1 MADVSLLFDVLGGGD
16 LGGDSGKLINE
27 QINSIVDA
35 INKQGL
41 GIKIKVDDDSLK
53 KFKENVDAVS
63 KAAQD
68 AANKAA
74 NANKGVKNKNT
85 LFKDTDVKT
94 QISLQNKYNSVLASS
109 NKLFRDYSAAQ
120 TSSNESSRNAYNSL
134 KDAVGVMQ
142 EQNKAFIN
150 GEISVEQYKSS
161 IEKCNAKL
169 KESRTVIQQNGDATK
184 TFGERL
190 KGLADKFSSW
200 LTVSQVIMLAYRG
213 IKQMVTNVIELDT
226 AMTELK
232 KVTDETDETYRRFL
246 NNATERSKELGATIS
261 DTVNAT
267 ADFARLGYGIEDAST
282 LADAAIVYKNVGD
295 GIQDIN
301 EASESII
308 STMQAFGI
316 SAEDAMS
323 IVDKFNNVGNNF
335 AISSQ
340 GVGEA
345 LLRSASA
352 MHAAGNTLD
361 ETIALATAA
370 NTVIQN
376 PQMVGTTLKT
386 MSMFLRAAKTEAEEA
401 GESTDGMANSVSELR
416 GEILA
421 LTGNKVDIQIDENTF
436 KNTTQILRELSSV
449 WSDLSDVSKA
459 NITEMIGGKRNANV
473 TTALL
478 ENFQLVEDVIKKSQE
493 SEGSALREN
502 DKYLESIN
510 GHIAKFK
517 ATFQELSADV
527 VNSGM
532 VKDVVDTGTAVLR
545 IVDVVGKFLGV
556 IFKIIDGIGGIN
568 TVLAITGTYLAVGNL
583 NKILGFFDKIVSK
596 LIDIN
601 GSLGSLINTPMGVT
615 TAVIAGIILLAK
627 VIDLVTVSAAEA
639 RESLNDIK
647 QEYTDGANELKS
659 LNDELQTTHDRLS
672 ELEGKNSLSFTEE
685 EEYENLKK
693 QNNELQRKID
703 LLNAEQEIKA
713 REQNKAF
720 VTAIDKKFDTTW
732 KIGGEAKNPSKEN
745 LMHFLE
751 IYKQDA
757 EKLSTLEEAYR
768 TKLNDAQT
776 VRIYEAQR
784 KSIEIQQSKLM
795 DILSAQSNDLSD
807 LIDGIEYIDEPKT
820 DDDRKVNE
828 WLDFVNDFMDEMA
841 IAIGG
846 DGAKQNAFNRI
857 VDNWQFDDVV
867 QHLQTLGEQGSVTA
881 DMLDDPKYDEFIQK
895 LIDVGVISDD
905 SDESLQLIALA
916 FNGLGIC
923 AEEAGNKIG
932 GVVDVYQEAIS
943 GLDGV
948 REKIDSVTDSMSVL
962 ADIQSSVADGFNV
975 SLEKALEFAETY
987 PEILNNAEVAAD
999 GQIHLNEDVVNSLI
1013 DGKRAELQ
1021 ADIDTKIAELQ
1032 AEREV
1037 LIAKRDFAQAQ
1048 LDIAQNVGDGEGQ
1061 ISKELAVYRINAGN
1075 AMAEALIANNIDEAT
1090 AYKLAAAA
1098 MAQNAEEF
1106 DAVAKDVC
1114 TDVSGNFNQ
1123 AAYDA
1128 ALAMYNNMSAA
1139 TGSINN
1145 VTNAAHNAAIAIR
1158 GVSSGTVQGSAVNF
1172 NARAGSLGG
1181 SDSFTLS
1188 HGKFNGVD
1196 YSYSPKR
1203 VSIDNFVSDLKIDLS
1218 SINNAI
1224 SQIDG
1229 QISALQ
1235 SIRNADLT
1243 SFSAKSG
1250 GSGSGGS
1257 GSGGS
1262 GGSGSSNKSSGSG
1275 SSSSDKTESW
1285 FEKQY
1290 KEHSHLI
1297 DMEQE
1302 TVSDYLKWLNKA
1314 YQEAYKQGIID
1325 LDAYY
1330 KYQEEVYSKAK
1341 KLVENAKKSLDGLI
1355 EYRID
1360 MLKQDIEN
1368 EKDALDKKLD
1378 NLKDFYN
1385 KQKDMLKAQHDEEQ
1399 YLDEQAERRKSV
1411 TDIESEL
1418 SMLSYDNSAKAQ
1430 KRKLELNEELSK
1442 AKKDLDDFE
1451 KEHALDMAIDSIES
1465 AYDKDAAKIQAEMD
1479 ALDEKLNDPN
1489 ALFNQALA
1497 DIKNNSKNQL
1507 YYMMLMY
1514 NRQYGD
1520 GKDETVQSIWEN
1532 AYAALDD
1539 YKNFFGSDYEDVK
1552 LANET
1557 NYSVSHKEV
1566 SVPSSSSTNTTSST
1580 TSSSSSESKPKLEKG
1595 SRVSVKSGT
1604 KWYADSYGGGSWGYA
1619 KGGTIKYINS
1629 SGTHPYNIDG
1639 LGWVRKTDIV
1649 GYATG
1654 TKNAS
1659 PGLHTFSELGD
1670 EYIFTSPSDGTKYKM
1685 FTGGEKV
1692 LNAKA
1697 TDFLYNFATSGGKII
1712 SDMLQNVMKSRSL
1725 VPIGA
1730 GNIVNEIRMGD
1741 INISGSTTD
1750 RTVSEIRRAQRDN
1763 VEFMLKEFSKLN
1775 K

>member
-1 MADVSLLFDVLGGGD
+1 MADVSLLFDVLGGGS
-16 LGGDSGKLINE
+16 LSGDSGKLINE
-27 QINSIVDA
+27 QINSIVTA
-35 INKQGL
+35 INQQGL
-41 GIKIKVDDDSLK
+41 GIKIHVDDNSLK
-53 KFKENVDAVS
+53 KFKEDVDAVS

-68 AANKAA
+68 ASDKAA
-74 NANKGVKNKNT
+74 KATKGVKAKNT

-120 TSSNESSRNAYNSL
+120 TSSNESSRNAYTSL
-134 KDAVGVMQ
+134 QNAVGVMQ
-142 EQNKAFIN
+142 KQNELVLK
-150 GEISVEQYKSS
+150 GEIGVEEYKSS
-161 IEKCNAKL
+161 IEECNASL

-532 VKDVVDTGTAVLR
+532 VKGVVDTGTAVLR

-596 LIDIN
+596 LIDVN
-601 GSLGSLINTPMGVT
+601 ESLGALINTPMGVT
-615 TAVIAGIILLAK
+615 TAVIAGIIILAK
-627 VIDLVTVSAAEA
+627 VIDWVTVSAAEA

-720 VTAIDKKFDTTW
+720 VTAIDKKFDTTF
-732 KIGGEAKNPSKEN
+732 KTGGTAKNPGKDDLSYY
-745 LMHFLE
+745 LE
-751 IYKQDA
+751 MYKQDA
-757 EKLSTLEEAYR
+757 QKLSDLEEEYR

-776 VRIYEAQR
+776 VRIYEAKR

-881 DMLDDPKYDEFIQK
+881 DMLNDPKYDEFIQK

-923 AEEAGNKIG
+923 AEEASNKIG
-932 GVVDVYQEAIS
+932 DVVNVYEEAIA

-948 REKIDSVTDSMSVL
+948 KEKIDSVTDSMSVL
-962 ADIQSSVADGFNV
+962 ADIQSAVADGFNV
-975 SLEKALEFAETY
+975 SLEKALEFADTY

-1021 ADIDTKIAELQ
+1021 ADIDAKVAELEAQ
-1032 AEREV
+1032 KAV
-1037 LIAKRDFAQAQ
+1037 LLAKRDFAQAQ
-1048 LDIAQNVGDGEGQ
+1048 LEIAQNVGDGEGK

-1229 QISALQ
+1229 QISALNTL
-1235 SIRNADLT
+1235 RNTELT
-1243 SFSAKSG
+1243 NFSAKSSG
-1250 GSGSGGS
+1250 GSGSGS
-1257 GSGGS
+1257 GSR
-1262 GGSGSSNKSSGSG
+1262 GSGSSNGSSGSV
-1275 SSSSDKTESW
+1275 SSSSNKTESW

-1302 TVSDYLKWLNKA
+1302 SVSDYLKWLNKA
-1314 YQEAYKQGIID
+1314 YKEAYKQGIID

-1330 KYQEEVYSKAK
+1330 KYQEEVYSKSK

-1385 KQKDMLKAQHDEEQ
+1385 KQKDLLKESYDEEQ
-1399 YLDEQAERRKSV
+1399 YIDEQAEKRKSIS
-1411 TDIESEL
+1411 DIESEL
-1418 SMLSYDNSAKAQ
+1418 SMLSYDDSAKAQ
-1430 KRKLELNEELSK
+1430 KKKLELKEELDK
-1442 AKKDLDDFE
+1442 AKKDLDEFE
-1451 KEHALDMAIDSIES
+1451 KERALDMAINSLDS
-1465 AYDKDAAKIQAEMD
+1465 AYDKDASKIQAEMD
-1479 ALDEKLNDPN
+1479 ALEEKLNDPN
-1489 ALFNQALA
+1489 ALYNQALS

-1520 GKDETVQSIWEN
+1520 GKDETVQAIWEN

-1539 YKNFFGSDYEDVK
+1539 YKNFFGSDYQNIK
-1552 LANET
+1552 LKNET
-1557 NYSVSHKEV
+1557 NYTASHTSGSTSK
-1566 SVPSSSSTNTTSST
+1566 SSGSASSKSASKSST
-1580 TSSSSSESKPKLEKG
+1580 SKPKLEKG
-1595 SRVSVKSGT
+1595 ERVSVKSGA
-1604 KWYADSYGGGSWGYA
+1604 KWYADSYGGGSCGYA

-1639 LGWVRKTDIV
+1639 LGWVRKSDIV
-1649 GYATG
+1649 GYSSG
-1654 TKNAS
+1654 TKSAT
-1659 PGLHTFSELGD
+1659 PGLHSFSELGNE
-1670 EYIFTSPSDGTKYKM
+1670 EYIFTSPSDGTRYKM

-1692 LNAKA
+1692 LNARA
-1697 TDFLYNFATSGGKII
+1697 TDFLYDFATSGGKII
-1712 SDMLQNVMKSRSL
+1712 ADMIQSIMKSRNI
-1725 VPIGA
+1725 VPIESN
-1730 GNIVNEIRMGD
+1730 NIVNEIRMGD
-1741 INISGSTTD
+1741 INISGSATD
-1750 RTVSEIRRAQRDN
+1750 KTVSEIRRAQRNN
-1763 VEFMLKEFSKLN
+1763 VDFMLREFSKLN